1 MHAPQGLDLE
11 AMHAAAPLIN
21 ELPGEPLPYYVANGE
36 GIRREVD
43 GQLYTIIARGSD
55 TGGIFDAAWVL
66 APRGALTP
74 WHRLP
79 EHQRSYYVADG
90 SVQVWLPEGTHVVT
104 AGGSVHVPQ
113 GTPFA
118 YRALS
123 HMTKLLM
130 FSADAGALDAILE
143 NGEATDAHV
152 YPAKG
157 GTGRL
162 VLPAGV
168 SAEELAL
175 PDDAIGGGLA
185 PLADT
190 REFDE
195 LPEGTEAYILNSGH
209 GDNRA
214 WPETINSYVAR
225 PRNTDRRYFMVDSLG
240 GQQPYIIRHFH
251 SLHTENF
258 ICLSGR
264 IWIHANG
271 QEVLLTEGDFLH
283 APAGTIHSF
292 CMATHN
298 TRMLG
303 LLTGDIF
310 EPFFDVTSQ
319 PANGDLV
326 YTEGLIDP
334 ATIPAAMMAHPEL
347 DVTVVGPPPAR
358 ERALGI

>member
-11 AMHAAAPLIN
+11 AMHAVAPLIN

-36 GIRREVD
+36 GLRREVD
-43 GQLYTIIARGSD
+43 GQLYTVVARGSD
-55 TGGIFDAAWVL
+55 TGGIFDAAWIL
-66 APRGALTP
+66 APRGVLTP
-74 WHRLP
+74 WHTLP
-79 EHQRSYYVADG
+79 THQRSYFVSDG
-90 SVQVWLPEGTHVVT
+90 SVQVWLPEGTRVVN
-104 AGGSVHVPQ
+104 AGGSVHVPA

-123 HMTKLLM
+123 HLTKLLF
-130 FSADAGALDAILE
+130 FSADAGALDAILSD
-143 NGEATDAHV
+143 GESTDAHV
-152 YPAKG
+152 YPAHG
-157 GTGRL
+157 DTGRL
-162 VLPAGV
+162 ILPGGATP
-168 SAEELAL
+168 EERPL
-175 PDDAIGGGLA
+175 PDDVLAGGLVPVA
-185 PLADT
+185 DAGGHDALPGGNTPYVLAGG
-190 REFDE
+190 RGEQSE
-195 LPEGTEAYILNSGH
+195 
-209 GDNRA
+209 
-214 WPETINSYVAR
+214 WPDAINAFAAR
-225 PRNTDRRYFMVDSLG
+225 PANTDRKYFAVETLG
-240 GQQPYIIRHFH
+240 APQPYIIRHFH

-264 IWIHANG
+264 IWLHVNG
-271 QEVLLTEGDFLH
+271 HEVLLTEGDFLH

-292 CMATHN
+292 SLAAHN

-319 PANGDLV
+319 DPKGALV

-334 ATIPAAMMAHPEL
+334 MTMPAAMQAHPEL

>member
-1 MHAPQGLDLE
+1 MHAPEGLDLE
-11 AMHAAAPLIN
+11 AMHSVAPLIN

-36 GIRREVD
+36 GLRREVN
-43 GQLYTIIARGSD
+43 GQLYTVIARGSD
-55 TGGIFDAAWVL
+55 TGGIFDAAWIL
-66 APRGALTP
+66 SPRGVLTP

-90 SVQVWLPEGTHVVT
+90 SVQVWLPEGTRVLT
-104 AGGSVHVPQ
+104 AGGSVHVPD
-113 GTPFA
+113 GVPFA

-130 FSADAGALDAILE
+130 FSADAGAIDAILE
-143 NGEATDAHV
+143 AETTDAHV
-152 YPAKG
+152 YPANG
-157 GTGRL
+157 EPSRL

-168 SAEELAL
+168 SSEDLAL
-175 PDDAIGGGLA
+175 PDDVLNGGLA
-185 PLADT
+185 PLADA
-190 REFDE
+190 RDHDA
-195 LPEGTEAYILNSGH
+195 LPAATEPYILNSGH
-209 GDNRA
+209 GDNTA
-214 WPETINSYVAR
+214 WPDTINSYVAR

-251 SLHTENF
+251 SKHTENF

-264 IWIHANG
+264 IWIWANG
-271 QEVLLTEGDFLH
+271 HEVLLTEGDFLH
-283 APAGTIHSF
+283 APAGTIHAF
-292 CMATHN
+292 AMATHN

-334 ATIPAAMMAHPEL
+334 ATIPAAMMAPPEL
-347 DVTVVGPPPAR
+347 AVTVVGPPPAR